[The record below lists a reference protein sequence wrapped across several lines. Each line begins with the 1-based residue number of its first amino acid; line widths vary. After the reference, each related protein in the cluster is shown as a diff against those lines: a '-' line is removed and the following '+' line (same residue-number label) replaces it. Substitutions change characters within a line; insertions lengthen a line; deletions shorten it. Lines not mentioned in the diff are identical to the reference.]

1 MASNVDR
8 RRRPRRKRIGTGYLS
23 SDRDVS
29 DFRPPPPGPG
39 PGVKRSDAERD
50 KK

>member
-1 MASNVDR
+1 MASKPQ
-8 RRRPRRKRIGTGYLS
+8 RRPRRKIVGTGYLS

-29 DFRPPPPGPG
+29 EFPPPPPGPG
-39 PGVKRSDAERD
+39 PGVKRREKQDDD